1 MVTGPGT
8 KYPWSFHLTGDVRAL
23 VLGRT
28 NRVSLQIAS
37 KKAEK
42 ECVGERLMSENQN
55 EVN

>member
-1 MVTGPGT
+1 MVTVPGT